1 MNASSDQDCIFCRIA
16 AGTLGATFVYESDNV
31 VAFDDREPQAETHV
45 LIIPRRHVASAEA
58 LTRDDDTLLGEIF
71 EAASTVAKE
80 RGIDKSGFRLLMNH
94 GEDAGQ
100 TMFHLHFHLLGG
112 NRLGPLG

>member
-1 MNASSDQDCIFCRIA
+1 MTATMDQDCIFCRIA
-16 AGTLGATFVYESDNV
+16 EGKLGATFVYESDNV
-31 VAFDDREPQAETHV
+31 VAFDDREPRAETHV
-45 LIIPRRHVASAEA
+45 LIIPRRHIASATA
-58 LTRDDDTLLGEIF
+58 LTRGDDSLLGEIF

-80 RGIDKSGFRLLMNH
+80 RGIDRSGFRLLTNH

-100 TMFHLHFHLLGG
+100 TVFHLHFHLLGG